1 MTTLVTGA
9 AGFLGQYVVEQ
20 LVARGDR
27 VRALVRRPC
36 PALESL
42 GVEIAT
48 ADVRDAAAVARACA
62 GAQVV
67 HHVAGVAG
75 IWGPWDRYYS
85 INTVGTRNVI
95 AGCRAAGVGRL
106 VYTSSPSVTFDG
118 RRKRGS
124 MKADPMRPVGFV
136 TIRIPKPWPKPK
148 CSPPMGPSWPLARCG
163 PI

>member
-9 AGFLGQYVVEQ
+9 GGFLGQYVVEQ

-42 GVEIAT
+42 GVEIVT
-48 ADVRDAAAVARACA
+48 ADVRDAAAVARACV

-95 AGCRAAGVGRL
+95 AGCRAANVGRL
-106 VYTSSPSVTFDG
+106 VYTSSPSVTFA
-118 RRKRGS
+118 GS
-124 MKADPMRPVGFV
+124 AQEGVDESGPYAARWLCHYPHSKALAEAEVLAAN
-136 TIRIPKPWPKPK
+136 
-148 CSPPMGPSWPLARCG
+148 GPELATCACG